1 MRDQGMPLS
10 KKLSTNL
17 EELEKALATDTNFDI
32 IVRKLEYAGRE
43 IALFFI
49 DGLVNDDSMIE
60 ILRGLALAEKADI
73 RFNTFHKVFH
83 RYIHYTEVTEVDA
96 YEEIVNQVLSGQ
108 LAMLIDGENQ
118 AIMIDVRTYPARGPE
133 EPDLEKVVRGS
144 RDGFTETLVYNTA
157 LIRRRLRDP
166 KLRIEIL
173 TVGTRTKSDI
183 VVCYIE
189 DIANPDLV
197 DTVKQNIRDVKIDGV
212 TMAERSLEELITP
225 GSAWNPFP
233 KVRFTERPD
242 VAAAHLL
249 EGHVVVMVDTSPSA
263 IVLPATYFHHLQHA
277 EEFRQSP
284 ASGLFIRWVR
294 FFGVFVSIFI
304 LPLWL
309 LVSLQPQ
316 ILPEQLAFIGPEE
329 VGRVP
334 LFAQFVLAEI
344 AIEMIRLAT
353 IHTPSPIATAMGIIA
368 AILIGDIAIQI
379 GLFAPEV
386 ILYAA
391 IAAIG
396 TFMTPSQELAMAN
409 RLVRLFLLVLVG
421 LFQLPGLI
429 IGTLFVFGYLAVT
442 RSFGV
447 PYLWPLIPFNWG
459 ALKTILVRPPVPIS
473 MHRPSALKTR
483 DSTHRP
489 ALEAARKPGSDDQHR
504 NRGRLHGRRRKAREK
519 EEP

>member
-1 MRDQGMPLS
+1 MRDQGIPLS
-10 KKLSTNL
+10 KKLSANL
-17 EELEKALATDTNFDI
+17 QELDKALATDTNFDI
-32 IVRKLEYAGRE
+32 IVRKIEFAGRE
-43 IALFFI
+43 AALIFV
-49 DGLVNDDSMIE
+49 DGLVNDNSMIE
-60 ILRGLALAEKADI
+60 ILRGLARAEKADI

-83 RYIHYTEVTEVDA
+83 RFIHYTEVKEVDA

-108 LAMLIDGENQ
+108 LAMLIDGEDH

-144 RDGFTETLVYNTA
+144 RDGFTETLVFNTA

-189 DIANPDLV
+189 DIANPELV
-197 DTVKQNIRDVKIDGV
+197 DSVKQKIREVKIDGV
-212 TMAERSLEELITP
+212 TMAEKSLEELITP
-225 GSAWNPFP
+225 GSAWNPYP
-233 KVRFTERPD
+233 RVRFTERPD

-249 EGHVVVMVDTSPSA
+249 EGHVIVMVDTSPSA
-263 IVLPATYFHHLQHA
+263 IVLPATFFHHLQHA
-277 EEFRQSP
+277 EEFRQNP

-309 LVSLQPQ
+309 LVSLEPQ
-316 ILPEQLAFIGPEE
+316 LLPEPLAFIGPEE

-344 AIEMIRLAT
+344 AVEMIRLAT

-379 GLFAPEV
+379 GLFVPEV
-386 ILYAA
+386 ILYTA

-421 LFQLPGLI
+421 LFQLPGLVF
-429 IGTLFVFGYLAVT
+429 GVLFVLGYLAAT

-459 ALKTILVRPPVPIS
+459 AMKTILERPPVAIS
-473 MHRPSALKTR
+473 MHRPSVLKPR
-483 DSTHRP
+483 DARRRP
-489 ALEAARKPGSDDQHR
+489 ALGAARKPTAPGDRDR
-504 NRGRLHGRRRKAREK
+504 DKGRFRRRRRNSSEK
-519 EEP
+519 DD